1 MRILRLSALFLYQ
14 KENTMVLY
22 IERMNNKER
31 KGNMDTT
38 NTDSR
43 FLDPRL
49 SPEVPS
55 QNDQQHSTWS
65 LHTGSSTS

>member
-1 MRILRLSALFLYQ
+1 
-14 KENTMVLY
+14 MVLY